1 MHASWEAHRAARYV
15 TSDGRGARSPAHA
28 ALAVRELASLP
39 AGLFPRFERL
49 RSEPYPWLL
58 ESVRADGRL
67 GRFSFA
73 GADPYLVLRAFG
85 GESVLEWRR
94 DVRPDLHDL
103 PARFHSD
110 PLGLVRALMPPRPPP
125 GPPDLPPFAG
135 GAIGFFGHEL
145 ASQIESLA
153 FHGRDE
159 LGLPDLCL
167 LFVDRLLAHDHARG
181 LSFALGLG
189 VGTDPAHAQQRADQ
203 AACAVAEGSQP
214 DPARAHRGRAP
225 ADVGLERLA
234 VSPLFDEATYGKHVE
249 TVKDHIAAGDVY
261 QACLTHRLEL
271 PFAGDP
277 FAIYTDLR
285 HSNPSPFAA
294 YLELPELAI
303 VGSSPERFL
312 HLGMDR
318 QVESRP
324 IKGTRPRGESVVQD
338 AGLRAELVASEKD
351 RAENVMI
358 VDLVRNDLGRV
369 CETGSVRVS
378 ELCVV
383 EEQPTVF
390 HLVSTVTGRLREDRD
405 LVDLLRSSF
414 PPGSMTGAPK
424 LAALR
429 ILDQLEPVRRGPYGG
444 ALGYLD
450 LRGGADL
457 CVVIRTLFVH
467 GGRAFLHTGGGIVAD
482 SDPAAEWHEAEAKAL
497 ALLNAVA
504 RASGPGRPG
513 G

>member
-15 TSDGRGARSPAHA
+15 TDDGRGACSHAHT

-39 AGLFPRFERL
+39 AGLFSRFGRL

-58 ESVRADGRL
+58 ESVQADGRI

-85 GESVLEWRR
+85 GESVLEWHRR
-94 DVRPDLHDL
+94 VRPDLRDL
-103 PARFHSD
+103 PERFHGD
-110 PLGLVRALMPPRPPP
+110 PLELVRALMPPAPPP
-125 GPPDLPPFAG
+125 GLSELPFAG

-145 ASQIESLA
+145 ASQIEQLA

-167 LFVDRLLAHDHARG
+167 LFVDRLLVHDHTQGR
-181 LSFALGLG
+181 SFALGLG
-189 VGTDPAHAQQRADQ
+189 FGWDPAQAQRRAEQ
-203 AACAVAEGSQP
+203 AACAVAERSTP
-214 DPARAHRGRAP
+214 DSALARPERAP
-225 ADVGLERLA
+225 ACVGEENLV
-234 VSPLFDEATYGKHVE
+234 VSPLFDESSYGKHVE
-249 TVKDHIAAGDVY
+249 TVKDHIQAGDLY

-271 PFAGDP
+271 PFGGDP
-277 FAIYTDLR
+277 FAVYTELR
-285 HSNPSPFAA
+285 RSNPSPFAA
-294 YLELPELAI
+294 YLELPELTI

-312 HLGMDR
+312 RLALDR
-318 QVESRP
+318 EVESRP
-324 IKGTRPRGESVVQD
+324 IKGTRPRGASAVQD
-338 AGLRAELVASEKD
+338 ARLRTELLASAKD

-383 EEQPTVF
+383 EAQPTVL

-405 LVDLLRSSF
+405 LVDLLRASF

-424 LAALR
+424 LAALK

-457 CVVIRTLFVH
+457 CVVIRTLLVQ
-467 GGRAFLHTGGGIVAD
+467 GGRAFVHTGGGIVAD
-482 SDPAAEWHEAEAKAL
+482 SDPAAEWHEAEAKAR
-497 ALLNAVA
+497 ALLAAVA
-504 RASGPGRPG
+504 RASPPGTG